1 MPDEDKNFRGS
12 LVLDSGEYLMTSR
25 ENQGLSLLAEKMR
38 DSGSKVAIVTVLTNI
53 TSIHITVF

>member
-1 MPDEDKNFRGS
+1 
-12 LVLDSGEYLMTSR
+12 MTSS
-25 ENQGLSLLAEKMR
+25 EKKGLSLLAEKMR